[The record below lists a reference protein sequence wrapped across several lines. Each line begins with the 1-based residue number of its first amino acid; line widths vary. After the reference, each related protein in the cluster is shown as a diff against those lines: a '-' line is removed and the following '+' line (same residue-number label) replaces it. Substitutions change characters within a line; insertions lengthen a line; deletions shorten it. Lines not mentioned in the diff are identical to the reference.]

1 MLGHF
6 AHVDTSGIKT
16 LTVDYS
22 GRHPG
27 HLMEVKVRDKE
38 TESVGGRFGLLIP
51 SAKKRKKV
59 RLTLLMPFPSL
70 TKTHTAGTY
79 YKW

>member
-22 GRHPG
+22 GGHSG

-38 TESVGGRFGLLIP
+38 TESVKRRFGLLIP
-51 SAKKRKKV
+51 SAKREKENQAHAFNAISISNTDTHSRS
-59 RLTLLMPFPSL
+59 LL
-70 TKTHTAGTY
+70 
-79 YKW
+79 